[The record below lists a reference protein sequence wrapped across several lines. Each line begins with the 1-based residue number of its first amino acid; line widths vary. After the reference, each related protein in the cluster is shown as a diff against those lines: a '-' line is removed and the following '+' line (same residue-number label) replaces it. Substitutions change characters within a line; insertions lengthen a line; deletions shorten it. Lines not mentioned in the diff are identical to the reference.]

1 MAILL
6 TAFVGR
12 ARYCF
17 LEVHAVALSI
27 CSLRKSLEESVWA
40 RLDEELVCGQE
51 LLEELSVST

>member
-1 MAILL
+1 M
-6 TAFVGR
+6 GR